1 MTQMSS
7 SIEDLYVC
15 IFIIE
20 RYCMLHDICINAK
33 KTKWMLFGEPRSIL
47 TDEIKVN
54 DILLEKVSSFKF
66 LGVIISQ
73 DSTFAEHV
81 SKRKAL
87 FASGLGEI
95 QRLGFNKREIPVK
108 MKKVLYTALVRSKL
122 IYGLETIKMKDS
134 TQKRTFK
141 SLEGNCLKT
150 ASGVNFRSKTASLSY
165 GMGITLLGLYI
176 HKRKLCFILVLL
188 KNTATDELIYRGT
201 HETLGDI
208 IEKMGVRGE
217 DIGKGPEQYRWNC
230 LCKQTQNDR
239 RH

>member
-1 MTQMSS
+1 
-7 SIEDLYVC
+7 
-15 IFIIE
+15 
-20 RYCMLHDICINAK
+20 
-33 KTKWMLFGEPRSIL
+33 
-47 TDEIKVN
+47 
-54 DILLEKVSSFKF
+54 
-66 LGVIISQ
+66 
-73 DSTFAEHV
+73 
-81 SKRKAL
+81 
-87 FASGLGEI
+87 
-95 QRLGFNKREIPVK
+95 

-150 ASGVNFRSKTASLSY
+150 AYGVNFRSKTASLSY
-165 GMGITLLGLYI
+165 GMGITPLGLYI

-217 DIGKGPEQYRWNC
+217 DIGKGPEQYRVILGTACVNR
-230 LCKQTQNDR
+230 LKMIDDMEKSIKISPVVVAIEYLLSHRSVDNDDTLQYLLDPR
-239 RH
+239 RGSRG